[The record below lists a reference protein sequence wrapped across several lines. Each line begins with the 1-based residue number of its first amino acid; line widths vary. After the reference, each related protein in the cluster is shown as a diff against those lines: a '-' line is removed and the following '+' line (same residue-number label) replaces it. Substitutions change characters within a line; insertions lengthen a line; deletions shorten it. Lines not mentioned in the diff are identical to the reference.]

1 MTHDSNN
8 APDYAGRSGAHTPGP
23 WFYGISYEP
32 ERGPVPFDYESP
44 GYYENSGILAADGT
58 TVVGCGEYTIFNS
71 PEDARLMVAAPD
83 MLAALKIVNTLI
95 AEASMTG
102 FNCHDGDWAERLFHS
117 QQATSKAI
125 AKAEGRQS

>member
-1 MTHDSNN
+1 MTQDGKS

-71 PEDARLMVAAPD
+71 PEDVRLMVAAPD
-83 MLAALKIVNTLI
+83 MLEALKTTAGNIRSLGPAGALTRIPMEYREWLAVVD
-95 AEASMTG
+95 A
-102 FNCHDGDWAERLFHS
+102 
-117 QQATSKAI
+117 AI
-125 AKAEGRQS
+125 AKAEGSQP